1 MSVTLSRDGYDMFSS
16 SLAQNPTN
24 AVDITLPNTSGTP
37 THCSSTIEV
46 DLTVE
51 TGNVT
56 IQFFDSS
63 DNAMHSMYMIRMRR
77 KSYSSNF
84 IAHRSSTGTTSAVE
98 ITGYGASDSYGVMWL
113 EVINQPLHSFSTV
126 RLRYQSRSAFS
137 DMAYS
142 FGQFTVASASET
154 KSAIKFI
161 RVSNSSG
168 ATRND
173 KVVQRVIKNKQGND

>member
-16 SLAQNPTN
+16 SQAQNPSS
-24 AVDITLPNTSGTP
+24 AVDIVLPNTSGTP
-37 THCSSTIEV
+37 TACCSTIEADV
-46 DLTVE
+46 TVE
-51 TGNVT
+51 LGNLN

-63 DNAMHSMYMIRMRR
+63 DNAMHAMYMIRMRR
-77 KSYSSNF
+77 KGTSNF
-84 IAHRSSTGTTSAVE
+84 ATYRASTGTTSAIEV
-98 ITGYGASDSYGVMWL
+98 TAYSANNTYGTMWL
-113 EVINQPLHSFSTV
+113 EVINQPNHSFSTV
-126 RLRYQSRSAFS
+126 KLSYQSQTSSS
-137 DMAYS
+137 DMTYS
-142 FGQFTVASASET
+142 FGQLTVASSSET